1 MSIGISEEH
10 TELAAS
16 LRSWAGAL
24 DGPGLAR
31 AAEGDESAGFAE
43 AWKALVEMGVPAIA
57 VAEEHG
63 GGGGGPRG
71 GRGGGDAKG
80 REGGGGSRGNGGGCR
95 RRGTARAH

>member
-31 AAEGDESAGFAE
+31 AAEGDESAGFVE

-57 VAEEHG
+57 VAEENG
-63 GGGGGPRG
+63 GGGGGPL
-71 GRGGGDAKG
+71 DVAVAL
-80 REGGGGSRGNGGGCR
+80 E
-95 RRGTARAH
+95 A